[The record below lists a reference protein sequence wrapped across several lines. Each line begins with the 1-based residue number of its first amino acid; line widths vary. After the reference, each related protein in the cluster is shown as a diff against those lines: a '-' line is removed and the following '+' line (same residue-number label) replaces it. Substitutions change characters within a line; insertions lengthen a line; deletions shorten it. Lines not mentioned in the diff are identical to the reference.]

1 MSEGSIQDVGYGFPR
16 SPLLGSS
23 VNTVSSQSYA
33 ERTGAPRFTVIAL
46 SPKLAQYELSGVGM
60 ARRNIL
66 IGWGM
71 VVVVGVLLFVAL
83 LVGVVIG
90 GRGDSTQSAE
100 SPASEPGSTTPE
112 GGLRGTAE
120 MRDRN
125 FVVNEVEWDYVPP
138 RNAPRPQVGNALA
151 RANVTVTNT
160 CSGDINLNPVTFK
173 MQDSNG
179 VQRDSLSAPEMPNAI
194 TVGGIAP
201 GGTPSGNVVLEYP
214 QGDPGLK
221 LVYIPSGARP
231 EDSATVNLQ
240 G

>member
-1 MSEGSIQDVGYGFPR
+1 MPSGP
-16 SPLLGSS
+16 
-23 VNTVSSQSYA
+23 
-33 ERTGAPRFTVIAL
+33 GAPRFTVIAL
-46 SPKLAQYELSGVGM
+46 SPKLAQYEIGEVGM
-60 ARRNIL
+60 TRRNIL
-66 IGWGM
+66 IGG
-71 VVVVGVLLFVAL
+71 VVVMVGVLLFVAL

-90 GRGDSTQSAE
+90 GRGDSTQSARA
-100 SPASEPGSTTPE
+100 PAPEPGSN
-112 GGLRGTAE
+112 LRETVE

-138 RNAPRPQVGNALA
+138 RNAPRPQVGYALA

-173 MQDSNG
+173 MQDSND
-179 VQRDSLSAPEMPNAI
+179 VQRDGLSAPEMPNAI
-194 TVGGIAP
+194 TVGSIAP
-201 GGTPSGNVVLEYP
+201 GGRPSGNVMLEYP